1 MPCGCGDYH
10 HEDDTRIGS
19 PLDPDTYDYVGSVLW
34 QAHAGMLWARF
45 TQRLRRELAKR
56 AGLKVREFADQA
68 RLSYGKVAEYQ
79 RRGLVHFHAVVRLD
93 GPGGAADPA
102 PAWAHPDML
111 DDAVIAA
118 AGLVAL
124 DVAAPDGTPLTL
136 TWGEQVDVKRIEPAT
151 AAEIEDENGQISEQR
166 LAAYIAKYATKGT
179 GKTEAADRPIRSQ
192 LDIDFLKVSPHYR
205 RIIQTAW
212 DLGDLD
218 QYEGLN
224 LRRWAHMLAFRGHF
238 LTKSRHYST
247 TFKAIRGDRR
257 AFRLAETLDRLGL
270 NADTVAVVNTWDF
283 TGAGYRDD
291 AEQEL
296 AAGIAER
303 IRHDRQR
310 KYDQENRNELKTADR
325 E

>member
-1 MPCGCGDYH
+1 M
-10 HEDDTRIGS
+10 
-19 PLDPDTYDYVGSVLW
+19 
-34 QAHAGMLWARF
+34 
-45 TQRLRRELAKR
+45 
-56 AGLKVREFADQA
+56 
-68 RLSYGKVAEYQ
+68 
-79 RRGLVHFHAVVRLD
+79 
-93 GPGGAADPA
+93 
-102 PAWAHPDML
+102 
-111 DDAVIAA
+111 
-118 AGLVAL
+118 
-124 DVAAPDGTPLTL
+124 
-136 TWGEQVDVKRIEPAT
+136 AT
-151 AAEIEDENGQISEQR
+151 S
-166 LAAYIAKYATKGT
+166 
-179 GKTEAADRPIRSQ
+179 
-192 LDIDFLKVSPHYR
+192 

-212 DLGDLD
+212 DLGDLF

-224 LRRWAHMLAFRGHF
+224 LRRRAHMLAFRGHF

-270 NADTVAVVNTWDF
+270 TADTVAVVNTWDF
-283 TGAGYRDD
+283 TGAGYHDD